1 MILNGLTCNFIPKI
15 ETKESATVK
24 ATEHK
29 ANPAT
34 NEVHLE
40 NRNHGLADHKV
51 AITKQSKHC

>member
-34 NEVHLE
+34 NEVHLHE
-40 NRNHGLADHKV
+40 DPQDLEICEVGHLK
-51 AITKQSKHC
+51 